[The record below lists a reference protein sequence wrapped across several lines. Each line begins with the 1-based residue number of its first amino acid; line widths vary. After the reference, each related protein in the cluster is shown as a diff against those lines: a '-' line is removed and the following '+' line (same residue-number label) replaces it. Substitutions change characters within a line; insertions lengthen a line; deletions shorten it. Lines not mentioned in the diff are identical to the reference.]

1 MKKIC
6 CVVLALL
13 CVSLC
18 LAGCGKADAANEEP
32 LIRSFV
38 IGNSTA
44 EIQTRTEDG
53 ETRYVIAITLPTDT
67 NFKNCAANV
76 ELAPD
81 AALSIDDS
89 PCIVNELGGRLILN
103 LALEERDLV
112 VTSSELSQTY
122 SFQIELE

>member
-6 CVVLALL
+6 CIVLAALCLL
-13 CVSLC
+13 PC
-18 LAGCGKADAANEEP
+18 LAGCEKANAVNEDP

-44 EIQTRTEDG
+44 EIQTHTEDG

-67 NFKNCAANV
+67 DFKSCAANV

-81 AALSIDDS
+81 AVLDMDS

-112 VTSSELSQTY
+112 VTSGELSQTY

>member
-6 CVVLALL
+6 CIVLTVL
-13 CVSLC
+13 CILPC
-18 LAGCGKADAANEEP
+18 LAGCGKVNAANEEP
-32 LIRSFV
+32 LIRGFV

-44 EIQTRTEDG
+44 EIQAHTEDG

-67 NFKNCAANV
+67 DFKNCAANV

-81 AALSIDDS
+81 AVLDMDS

-112 VTSSELSQTY
+112 VTSGELSQTY

>member
-1 MKKIC
+1 MKKIY
-6 CVVLALL
+6 CVVLAVL
-13 CVSLC
+13 CILPC
-18 LAGCGKADAANEEP
+18 LAGCGKANAANEEP

-44 EIQTRTEDG
+44 EIQTHTEDG

-67 NFKNCAANV
+67 DFSRCAANV

-81 AALSIDDS
+81 AVLSMDS
-89 PCIVNELGGRLILN
+89 PCIVNDLGGRPILN
-103 LALEERDLV
+103 LTLPERDLV
-112 VTSSELSQTY
+112 VTCGELSQTY

>member
-6 CVVLALL
+6 CIVLTVL
-13 CVSLC
+13 CILPC
-18 LAGCGKADAANEEP
+18 LAGCGKENAANEEP
-32 LIRSFV
+32 LIRNFV

-44 EIQTRTEDG
+44 EIQTHTEDG

-67 NFKNCAANV
+67 DFKNCAANV

-81 AALSIDDS
+81 AVLSMDS
-89 PCIVNELGGRLILN
+89 PCIVNELGGRPILN
-103 LALEERDLV
+103 LTLEDRNLV
-112 VTSSELSQTY
+112 VTSGELSQTY

>member
-1 MKKIC
+1 MKKIYC
-6 CVVLALL
+6 IVLTVLCLL
-13 CVSLC
+13 PC
-18 LAGCGKADAANEEP
+18 LAGCGKANAVNEEP
-32 LIRSFV
+32 LIRNFV

-44 EIQTRTEDG
+44 EIQTHTEDG

-67 NFKNCAANV
+67 DFKNCAANV

-81 AALSIDDS
+81 AVLDMDN

-112 VTSSELSQTY
+112 VTSGELSQTY

>member
-6 CVVLALL
+6 CIVLTVL
-13 CVSLC
+13 CILPC
-18 LAGCGKADAANEEP
+18 LSGCGKADAANEEP
-32 LIRSFV
+32 LIRNFV

-44 EIQTRTEDG
+44 EIQAHTEDG

-67 NFKNCAANV
+67 DFKNCAANV

-89 PCIVNELGGRLILN
+89 PCIVNELGGRIILN
-103 LALEERDLV
+103 LTLEDRNLV
-112 VTSSELSQTY
+112 VTRGEQSQTY
-122 SFQIELE
+122 SFQVGLE

>member
-6 CVVLALL
+6 CIVLTVL
-13 CVSLC
+13 CILPC
-18 LAGCGKADAANEEP
+18 LAGCGKVNAANEEP
-32 LIRSFV
+32 LIRGFV

-44 EIQTRTEDG
+44 EIQTHTEDG

-67 NFKNCAANV
+67 DFKNCAANV

-81 AALSIDDS
+81 AVLSMDS

-103 LALEERDLV
+103 LALEDRDLV
-112 VTSSELSQTY
+112 VTSGELSQTY

>member
-6 CVVLALL
+6 CVVLAVL
-13 CVSLC
+13 CILPC

-32 LIRSFV
+32 LIRNFV
-38 IGNSTA
+38 IGNSAA
-44 EIQTRTEDG
+44 EIQPHTEDG

-67 NFKNCAANV
+67 DFKSCAANV

-81 AALSIDDS
+81 AVLDMDS

-112 VTSSELSQTY
+112 VTSGELSQTY

>member
-6 CVVLALL
+6 CVVLAVL
-13 CVSLC
+13 CILPC
-18 LAGCGKADAANEEP
+18 LVGCGKANAANEEP

-44 EIQTRTEDG
+44 EIQTHTEND
-53 ETRYVIAITLPTDT
+53 ETHYVIAITLPADTDFT
-67 NFKNCAANV
+67 RCAANV

-81 AALSIDDS
+81 AVLDMNS
-89 PCIVNELGGRLILN
+89 PCIVNDLGGRPILN
-103 LALEERDLV
+103 LTLPERDLV
-112 VTSSELSQTY
+112 VTCGELSQTY

>member
-1 MKKIC
+1 MKKLC
-6 CVVLALL
+6 CAILAVLCILP
-13 CVSLC
+13 C
-18 LAGCGKADAANEEP
+18 LAGCGKVNAANEEP
-32 LIRSFV
+32 LIRGFV

-44 EIQTRTEDG
+44 EIQTHTEDG

-67 NFKNCAANV
+67 DFKNCAANV

-81 AALSIDDS
+81 AVLDMDS

-112 VTSSELSQTY
+112 VTSGELSQTY

>member
-6 CVVLALL
+6 CIVLTVL
-13 CVSLC
+13 CILPC
-18 LAGCGKADAANEEP
+18 LAGCGKVNAANEEP
-32 LIRSFV
+32 LIRGFV

-44 EIQTRTEDG
+44 EIQTHTEDG

-67 NFKNCAANV
+67 DFINCAAKV

-81 AALSIDDS
+81 AVLDMDS

-112 VTSSELSQTY
+112 VTSGELSQTY

>member
-6 CVVLALL
+6 CIVLAVL
-13 CVSLC
+13 CVLPC
-18 LAGCGKADAANEEP
+18 LAGCGKVNAANEEP

-44 EIQTRTEDG
+44 EIQTHTEDS
-53 ETRYVIAITLPTDT
+53 ETYYVIAITLPTDT
-67 NFKNCAANV
+67 DFTRCAANV

-81 AALSIDDS
+81 AALDMNS
-89 PCIVNELGGRLILN
+89 PCIVNDLGGRPILN
-103 LALEERDLV
+103 LTLPERDLV
-112 VTSSELSQTY
+112 VTCGEQSQTY

>member
-6 CVVLALL
+6 CIVLTVL
-13 CVSLC
+13 CILPC
-18 LAGCGKADAANEEP
+18 LAGCGKVNAANEEP
-32 LIRSFV
+32 LIRGFV

-44 EIQTRTEDG
+44 EIQTHTEDG

-67 NFKNCAANV
+67 DCKNCAANV

-112 VTSSELSQTY
+112 VTSGELSQTY

>member
-1 MKKIC
+1 MKKLC
-6 CVVLALL
+6 CAILAAL
-13 CVSLC
+13 CILPC
-18 LAGCGKADAANEEP
+18 LTGCGKTNAANEEP

-44 EIQTRTEDG
+44 EIQTHTEAG

-67 NFKNCAANV
+67 DFKNCAANV

-81 AALSIDDS
+81 ASLSIDDS
-89 PCIVNELGGRLILN
+89 PCIVNELGGRFILN
-103 LALEERDLV
+103 LALEDRDLV
-112 VTSSELSQTY
+112 VTSGELSQTY

>member
-6 CVVLALL
+6 CIVLAALCLL
-13 CVSLC
+13 PC
-18 LAGCGKADAANEEP
+18 LAGCGKTTAVNEEP

-44 EIQTRTEDG
+44 EIQTHTEDG

-67 NFKNCAANV
+67 DFKSCAANV

-81 AALSIDDS
+81 AVLDMDS

-112 VTSSELSQTY
+112 VTSGELSQTY

>member
-6 CVVLALL
+6 CIVLTVL
-13 CVSLC
+13 CILPC
-18 LAGCGKADAANEEP
+18 LAGCGKANTVNEEP

-44 EIQTRTEDG
+44 EIQTHTEDG
-53 ETRYVIAITLPTDT
+53 ETHYVIAITLPTDT
-67 NFKNCAANV
+67 DFKNCAANV

-81 AALSIDDS
+81 AVLSMDS

-112 VTSSELSQTY
+112 VTSGELSQTY

>member
-6 CVVLALL
+6 CAILAVLCILP
-13 CVSLC
+13 C
-18 LAGCGKADAANEEP
+18 LAGCGKVDAANEEP
-32 LIRSFV
+32 LIRNFV

-44 EIQTRTEDG
+44 EIQAHTEDG

-67 NFKNCAANV
+67 DFKNCAANV

-89 PCIVNELGGRLILN
+89 PCIVNELGGRIILN
-103 LALEERDLV
+103 LTLEDRNLV
-112 VTSSELSQTY
+112 VTRGEQSQTY
-122 SFQIELE
+122 SFQVGLE

>member
-6 CVVLALL
+6 CIVLAALCLL
-13 CVSLC
+13 PC

-32 LIRSFV
+32 LIRNFV

-44 EIQTRTEDG
+44 EIQTHTEND
-53 ETRYVIAITLPTDT
+53 ETHYVIAITLPTDT
-67 NFKNCAANV
+67 DFKNCAANV

-81 AALSIDDS
+81 AVLDIDDS
-89 PCIVNELGGRLILN
+89 PCIVNELGGRFILN
-103 LALEERDLV
+103 LALEDRDLV
-112 VTSSELSQTY
+112 VTSGELSQTY

>member
-6 CVVLALL
+6 CIVLTVLCLL
-13 CVSLC
+13 PC

-32 LIRSFV
+32 LIRNFV

-44 EIQTRTEDG
+44 EIQTHAEDG

-67 NFKNCAANV
+67 DFKNCAANV
-76 ELAPD
+76 ELAPGAVLD
-81 AALSIDDS
+81 MDS

-112 VTSSELSQTY
+112 VTSGELSQTY

>member
-6 CVVLALL
+6 CVVLAVL
-13 CVSLC
+13 CILPC

-44 EIQTRTEDG
+44 EIQTHTEDS
-53 ETRYVIAITLPTDT
+53 ETYYVIAITLPTDT
-67 NFKNCAANV
+67 DFTRCAANV

-81 AALSIDDS
+81 AVLDMNS
-89 PCIVNELGGRLILN
+89 PCIVNDLGGRPILN
-103 LALEERDLV
+103 LTLPERDLV
-112 VTSSELSQTY
+112 VTCGEQSQTY

>member
-6 CVVLALL
+6 CVVLAVLCLL
-13 CVSLC
+13 PC
-18 LAGCGKADAANEEP
+18 LAGCGKANAANEEP

-44 EIQTRTEDG
+44 EIQTHTEDS
-53 ETRYVIAITLPTDT
+53 ETYYVIAITLPTDT
-67 NFKNCAANV
+67 DFTRCAANV

-81 AALSIDDS
+81 AVLDMNS
-89 PCIVNELGGRLILN
+89 PCIVNDLGGRPILN
-103 LALEERDLV
+103 LTLPERDLV
-112 VTSSELSQTY
+112 VTCGEQSQTY

>member
-6 CVVLALL
+6 CVVLAVLCLL
-13 CVSLC
+13 PC
-18 LAGCGKADAANEEP
+18 LAGCGKANAANEEP

-44 EIQTRTEDG
+44 EIQPHTEDG
-53 ETRYVIAITLPTDT
+53 ETHYVIAITLPTDT
-67 NFKNCAANV
+67 DFTRCAANV

-81 AALSIDDS
+81 AVLDMNS
-89 PCIVNELGGRLILN
+89 PCIVNDLGGRPILN
-103 LALEERDLV
+103 LTLPERDLV
-112 VTSSELSQTY
+112 VTCGEQSQTY

>member
-6 CVVLALL
+6 CIVLTVL
-13 CVSLC
+13 CILPC
-18 LAGCGKADAANEEP
+18 LAGCGKVNAANEEP
-32 LIRSFV
+32 LIRGFV
-38 IGNSTA
+38 IGDSTA
-44 EIQTRTEDG
+44 EIQTHTEDG

-67 NFKNCAANV
+67 DFKNCAANV

-81 AALSIDDS
+81 AVLSMDS

-112 VTSSELSQTY
+112 VTSGELSQTY

>member
-6 CVVLALL
+6 CIVLALL

-44 EIQTRTEDG
+44 EIQTHTEDG

-67 NFKNCAANV
+67 DFKNCAANV

-81 AALSIDDS
+81 AVLDIDDS
-89 PCIVNELGGRLILN
+89 PCIMNELGGRFILN
-103 LALEERDLV
+103 LALEDRDLV
-112 VTSSELSQTY
+112 VTSGELSQTY

>member
-6 CVVLALL
+6 CIVLTVLCLL
-13 CVSLC
+13 PC
-18 LAGCGKADAANEEP
+18 LAGCGKANAVNEEP
-32 LIRSFV
+32 LIRNFV

-44 EIQTRTEDG
+44 EIQAHTEDG

-67 NFKNCAANV
+67 DFKNCAANV

-81 AALSIDDS
+81 AVLDMDS

-112 VTSSELSQTY
+112 VTSGELSQTY